1 MRVRTES
8 TKEGMVRRFSEGKA
22 EISNLLLRLESAGDI
37 YARDGMIR
45 QLLTRIAEARHIMRS
60 LTPSQNG

>member
-1 MRVRTES
+1 MRIREES
-8 TKEGMVRRFSEGKA
+8 TKERMVRRFAEAKA
-22 EISNLLLRLESAGDI
+22 EISNLLLRLESSGNI

-45 QLLTRIAEARHIMRS
+45 QLLNRLAEARHIMRS